1 MKKISFLIILGTF
14 ISILGMG
21 AEQRVTIKP
30 GSYCD
35 GLKYVLG
42 SEDYDHGDNTDA
54 YEIYLFGKC
63 VINGKIYRSKTVWID
78 EDTVGSRLQIYF
90 DNFQQSNNIT
100 NKITKKNRVYFIP
113 GQTMVKETDYYVGE
127 VRWKI
132 NVKKIQIK

>member
-54 YEIYLFGKC
+54 YEIYLFE
-63 VINGKIYRSKTVWID
+63 IA
-78 EDTVGSRLQIYF
+78 
-90 DNFQQSNNIT
+90 NI
-100 NKITKKNRVYFIP
+100 F
-113 GQTMVKETDYYVGE
+113 
-127 VRWKI
+127 
-132 NVKKIQIK
+132 

>member
-1 MKKISFLIILGTF
+1 M
-14 ISILGMG
+14 
-21 AEQRVTIKP
+21 
-30 GSYCD
+30 
-35 GLKYVLG
+35 G

-113 GQTMVKETDYYVGE
+113 GQTMVKETDDYDGE